1 MTVGLFAGLFSACS
15 GGDSGGYAKQ
25 ACDHIGRA
33 ERFIVLAKTTS
44 GATAKRLGSKAE
56 RQLAL
61 AEPLAAEAAGLDPS
75 WDALQANLQQAHSIP
90 SAMIMPALRADC
102 QGNY

>member
-1 MTVGLFAGLFSACS
+1 MTVAASAGLLSACS
-15 GGDSGGYAKQ
+15 GSGSDVKQ
-25 ACDHIGRA
+25 ACDHIKRA

-44 GATAKRLGSKAE
+44 GPTARHLGWQAE
-56 RQLAL
+56 HQLAL
-61 AEPLAAEAAGLDPS
+61 AEPLAAQAAGVDPS

-90 SAMIMPALRADC
+90 TRMIMPALRADC